1 MSIILDVPNVQ
12 AKMITEAQEEQEA
25 KIWQKHNHNHKCKI
39 SVSDGNVGDNRKT
52 NGERLISTIKEVKI
66 RSNVKVKS

>member
-1 MSIILDVPNVQ
+1 MAIILDVPNVQ

-39 SVSDGNVGDNRKT
+39 SVSDGNVGDHRKP
-52 NGERLISTIKEVKI
+52 NGVSTIKEVKI
-66 RSNVKVKS
+66 RSSVKVKF